1 MGQAVGKELR
11 SRTQEKG
18 APDQEKVL
26 SLELAA
32 GVNIRGKQ
40 MAVLIEGIRGEIVIL
55 SFESKEATGMFP
67 PLLLNLLIL
76 RV

>member
-18 APDQEKVL
+18 APDQEKEL
-26 SLELAA
+26 SFELAA

-40 MAVLIEGIRGEIVIL
+40 MAVLIE
-55 SFESKEATGMFP
+55 
-67 PLLLNLLIL
+67 
-76 RV
+76 